1 MAEPNGERINAASD
15 EPAQWATRPET
26 EGAAE
31 PEDPAVTEV
40 RQRAQRAIADADNA
54 RKRAE
59 RTAAERVATE
69 RQRVAAAWL
78 PVLDNLDLAL
88 RHAGADPEAI
98 VEGVAQVRDQ
108 AADVLARLGFGPV
121 GAVGEPFDPARHEAA
136 EAVEE
141 PGVPAGTIVRVIRPG
156 YGGDTLL
163 LRPAVV
169 AVARAGASGGGGG
182 GVDSDG
188 SDADR
193 GTDGG

>member
-1 MAEPNGERINAASD
+1 MTTPPLDEISQAIIAELQRDGRRPYAAIGKSVGLS
-15 EPAQWATRPET
+15 ET
-26 EGAAE
+26 
-31 PEDPAVTEV
+31 AV
-40 RQRAQRAIADADNA
+40 
-54 RKRAE
+54 
-59 RTAAERVATE
+59 

-98 VEGVAQVRDQ
+98 VQGVAQVREQ
-108 AADVLARLGFGPV
+108 AADILARLGFGPV

-141 PGVPAGTIVRVIRPG
+141 PDVPAGTIVRVIRPG

-169 AVARAGASGGGGG
+169 TVARDGGGGAEG
-182 GVDSDG
+182 A
-188 SDADR
+188 DAER
-193 GTDGG
+193 GFDGG

>member
-1 MAEPNGERINAASD
+1 MAEPNGARIDAAAD
-15 EPAQWATRPET
+15 DAAQRKAQPEIQAET
-26 EGAAE
+26 EAVGQ
-31 PEDPAVTEV
+31 PEDPVLTETWE
-40 RQRAQRAIADADNA
+40 RAQRAIADADNA

-59 RTAAERVATE
+59 RTAAERVAAE

-88 RHAGADPEAI
+88 RHADADPEAI
-98 VEGVAQVRDQ
+98 MQGVAHVREQ
-108 AADVLARLGFGPV
+108 AGDVLTRLGFGPI

-156 YGGDTLL
+156 YGDGTVL

-169 AVARAGASGGGGG
+169 AVARPGAGAG
-182 GVDSDG
+182 SDG

-193 GTDGG
+193 ESDGG

>member
-1 MAEPNGERINAASD
+1 MAEPNGEGIKASTD
-15 EPAQWATRPET
+15 DPAQQANRPEGQ
-26 EGAAE
+26 GAAQ
-31 PEDPAVTEV
+31 PEDPALAEV
-40 RQRAQRAIADADNA
+40 RERAQRAIADADNA

-59 RTAAERVATE
+59 RTAVERVTAE

-88 RHAGADPEAI
+88 RHAGADPETI
-98 VEGVAQVRDQ
+98 VQGVAQVREQ
-108 AADVLARLGFGPV
+108 AGDVLARLGFGPV

-169 AVARAGASGGGGG
+169 AVARAGSVGEG
-182 GVDSDG
+182 SDG
-188 SDADR
+188 SDTDR
-193 GTDGG
+193 GSDGG

>member
-1 MAEPNGERINAASD
+1 MAEPNGEPINAATD
-15 EPAQWATRPET
+15 DAAQ
-26 EGAAE
+26 
-31 PEDPAVTEV
+31 PEDPALAEV
-40 RQRAQRAIADADNA
+40 RERAQRAIADADNA

-59 RTAAERVATE
+59 RTLAERVTAE

-98 VEGVAQVRDQ
+98 MQGVAQVRGQ
-108 AADVLARLGFGPV
+108 AGDILAGLGFGPV
-121 GAVGEPFDPARHEAA
+121 GAVGEPFDPTRHEAA

-169 AVARAGASGGGGG
+169 AVARAGSGGGDPDGSG
-182 GVDSDG
+182 AEQGSDG
-188 SDADR
+188 
-193 GTDGG
+193 G